1 MIAKLASFGIKIEIL
16 HIAFT
21 AGVLVGALLGVAL
34 TMVMV
39 ANVLDANGLH
49 VTRQLIHAATGGLR

>member
-1 MIAKLASFGIKIEIL
+1 
-16 HIAFT
+16 
-21 AGVLVGALLGVAL
+21 VAL

-49 VTRQLIHAATGGLR
+49 VTRQLIHAATGGMR